1 MVELL
6 VQPPTVCATVS
17 DVKTTKWTESAL
29 HWMPA
34 RKSKPSSV
42 RDMPVTFWMDAPAQA
57 VAKAEALFARTRPR
71 LRGSVVLS
79 GEAPRLSTQAA
90 ATVPDCESDMDG

>member
-1 MVELL
+1 LGLL
-6 VQPPTVCATVS
+6 VQPPTMCFTPSVVT
-17 DVKTTKWTESAL
+17 TTKWGESAL
-29 HWMPA
+29 HGMLA
-34 RKSKPSSV
+34 RKSKLSSL

-71 LRGSVVLS
+71 LRASVVLS

-90 ATVPDCESDMDG
+90 ARVPDCESDMYG